1 MERGCRVLL
10 LKKCSRGEVE
20 INGLNMDNKKPP
32 DLTAKY
38 LAGLHHG
45 AKASTQQHA
54 RQLRHQ
60 QTKAEEKLWSLL
72 RSRQLKGKKF
82 RRQQAIA
89 NYVVD
94 FYCNEAKLAIEL
106 DGNFHSGAEAK
117 AYDESRTVLLNELG
131 ITVLRFW
138 NKEVIDNPLKVLQM
152 ISEHLK

>member
-1 MERGCRVLL
+1 M
-10 LKKCSRGEVE
+10 
-20 INGLNMDNKKPP
+20 
-32 DLTAKY
+32 
-38 LAGLHHG
+38 
-45 AKASTQQHA
+45 
-54 RQLRHQ
+54 
-60 QTKAEEKLWSLL
+60 

-106 DGNFHSGAEAK
+106 DGNFHSDAEAK